1 MRLPTDKVYRAFKVL
16 DPFTDEQCKGYVRRA
31 IAKHRVSM
39 LLMGIVAAIAAVIV
53 AGLGFAFVAV
63 FMTLSPLS
71 GSRGWFLY
79 HQFAEGVLM
88 VLALMLPVG
97 AGLIAGLL
105 LRDVWLRWAIG
116 RELRRSTCPKCEYQL
131 LGLRV
136 VGTNVRC
143 PECGMETR
151 LDLLNL
157 SDADLAMSAALEANA
172 RDSAPIAGGAPAP

>member
-39 LLMGIVAAIAAVIV
+39 LLMGIVAAIAAVMVAVLGFAVVALVMNGAGMSRRASVYQNREIVETLFLVASLLVPVGSGLV
-53 AGLGFAFVAV
+53 AGLLV
-63 FMTLSPLS
+63 
-71 GSRGWFLY
+71 
-79 HQFAEGVLM
+79 
-88 VLALMLPVG
+88 
-97 AGLIAGLL
+97 
-105 LRDVWLRWAIG
+105 RDRWLRWAIG
-116 RELRRSTCPKCEYQL
+116 RELRQSTCPGCEYQL
-131 LGLRV
+131 LGLRA

-172 RDSAPIAGGAPAP
+172 RDSVPIAGGGPTP